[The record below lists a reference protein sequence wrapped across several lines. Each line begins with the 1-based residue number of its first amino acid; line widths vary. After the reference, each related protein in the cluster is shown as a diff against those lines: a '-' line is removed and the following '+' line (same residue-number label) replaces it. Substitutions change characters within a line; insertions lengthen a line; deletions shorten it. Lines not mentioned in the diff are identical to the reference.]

1 MNYCFYVAL
10 CLFLIILQTT
20 LLPFLPLLEN
30 VYDLLI
36 AFVIYLGL
44 YRPIREGLI
53 MVFFLGFL
61 MDNLSGSP
69 FGLYLTIYCWL
80 FIGVKWITTLFQV
93 GNRVLFSLVVAA
105 GVLIA
110 NGIIISSFTIQ
121 GGDVRLPDNAM
132 QTLLIQF
139 IWALLTGPLMLM
151 LFRFGQNRLDDITTG
166 LFARRGNHSS

>member
-1 MNYCFYVAL
+1 MNYCFYIAV

-20 LLPFLPLLEN
+20 LLPFIPLLEN

-53 MVFFLGFL
+53 LVFFLGFL
-61 MDNLSGSP
+61 VDNLSGSP

-80 FIGVKWITTLFQV
+80 FIGVKWITTFFQV
-93 GNRVLFSLVVAA
+93 GNRVLLSLVVAA

-110 NGIIISSFTIQ
+110 NGIIISSFAIQ
-121 GGDVRLPDNAM
+121 GGDTGLPENTL
-132 QTLLIQF
+132 QTVLIQF
-139 IWALLTGPLMLM
+139 MWALVTGPLL
-151 LFRFGQNRLDDITTG
+151 LIIFRFSQSRMDDITAG
-166 LFARRGNHSS
+166 LFSRRGNHGA

>member
-1 MNYCFYVAL
+1 MNYCFYIAVS
-10 CLFLIILQTT
+10 LFLILLQTS
-20 LLPFLPLLEN
+20 LLPLIPLLEN

-53 MVFFLGFL
+53 LVFLLGFL

-93 GNRVLFSLVVAA
+93 GNRVLLAVVVAV

-110 NGIIISSFTIQ
+110 NGIIISSFAIQ
-121 GGDVRLPDNAM
+121 GGDIKLPENTM
-132 QTLLIQF
+132 PTVLIQF
-139 IWALLTGPLMLM
+139 IWALATGSLL
-151 LFRFGQNRLDDITTG
+151 LIFFRFGQSCLDDITGG
-166 LFARRGNHSS
+166 LLARRGNHSS

>member
-1 MNYCFYVAL
+1 MNYCFYVAV
-10 CLFLIILQTT
+10 CLFLILLQTS
-20 LLPFLPLLEN
+20 LLPLIPLLET

-53 MVFFLGFL
+53 LVFLLGFL

-93 GNRVLFSLVVAA
+93 GNRMLLAVVVAV

-110 NGIIISSFTIQ
+110 NGIIISSFAIQ
-121 GGDVRLPDNAM
+121 GGDIKLPENTM
-132 QTLLIQF
+132 QTVLIQF
-139 IWALLTGPLMLM
+139 IWALATGPLLLV
-151 LFRFGQNRLDDITTG
+151 LFRFGQNRLEDISSG
-166 LFARRGNHSS
+166 LFARRGNHGS